1 MTVYC
6 SLRVKMLLIDWNYE
20 LSVELVQIYFEHT
33 IEMNFKDR
41 ITQKWLWYNVSKS
54 TQTEITPI
62 RNMGTNLRVSWKI

>member
-1 MTVYC
+1 
-6 SLRVKMLLIDWNYE
+6 MLLIDWNYE